1 MNAAVE
7 EEKKP
12 FDSEVAA
19 VEEEAHPDP
28 DEELMLD
35 QGQGKVWMVKIPKF
49 LMERWSAVDE
59 EDVHLASIRIYEGD
73 PNIPAAQRKH
83 KIILFLPPNRDPI
96 NLPSSGSFHSLNGT
110 LISGG
115 SNAPSPASAATPPPS
130 APSPAGPI
138 NPNGPISY
146 IHPQITNWPI
156 FTPHP
161 TKDISTRGSD
171 PDIYEIEM
179 VNDNVDNQIVVA
191 ERAKDKGY
199 GPPNQPYNPRAR
211 MVILTGRIKH
221 ECNVRPAFSASY
233 RRQMRERHREYNTP
247 VRTAKHMAITDLQS
261 KRRQTSG
268 FGTKGA
274 DTFTRAIN
282 PKQKPAKGTYER
294 NTRMPRNELLDHLF
308 AAYKEQPRWTLKA
321 LREKTSQ
328 PEVWL
333 KENLSDIA
341 SLHRSGEFNGLW
353 ELKPMFKE
361 ANVTAAMVPMREG
374 GYTMEDDEGE
384 DDEDEDMEEVS

>member
-1 MNAAVE
+1 
-7 EEKKP
+7 
-12 FDSEVAA
+12 
-19 VEEEAHPDP
+19 
-28 DEELMLD
+28 
-35 QGQGKVWMVKIPKF
+35 
-49 LMERWSAVDE
+49 MERWAAVDE

-73 PNIPAAQRKH
+73 PNIPPPQRKH
-83 KIILFLPPNRDPI
+83 KIILFLPPNRDPV

-110 LISGG
+110 LMG
-115 SNAPSPASAATPPPS
+115 SNAPSPASGAPTPPGTQSQPFN
-130 APSPAGPI
+130 APSPLPGPI

-146 IHPQITNWPI
+146 IHPQITNWPL
-156 FTPHP
+156 FAPHP
-161 TKDISTRGSD
+161 KKDVSTRGSD

-191 ERAKDKGY
+191 ERARDRNFAT
-199 GPPNQPYNPRAR
+199 PNVPYNPRAR

-233 RRQMRERHREYNTP
+233 RRQMRDRHRDYNTP
-247 VRTAKHMAITDLQS
+247 LRKAKPIAISDLQM
-261 KRRQTSG
+261 KRKQTSG
-268 FGTKGA
+268 IGIGGGSDA
-274 DTFTRAIN
+274 FTRAIVRGSFYVWYFADTPFQK

-308 AAYKEQPRWTLKA
+308 AAFREQPRWTLKT
-321 LREKTSQ
+321 LREKTAQ

-353 ELKPMFKE
+353 ELKPMFKD
-361 ANVTAAMVPMREG
+361 ANVQTSAMVPMREG
-374 GYTMEDDEGE
+374 GYTMEEE
-384 DDEDEDMEEVS
+384 DDGEEDEDDEDMEEVS